1 MKNISIILLFLIP
14 LSTTAQILGQEVNC
28 QEINGVDSF
37 TLSVYRCHDAS
48 IAPIEDSASLYIN
61 VILNYPYYRKVL
73 KKISQTL
80 LYDSVYYVIYEENHI
95 VDPFHPILQAAGY
108 LLMDEQINTS
118 DIVNHTG
125 TSVTLNV
132 GGRWY
137 ILPSIYAMPKF
148 NYPQFSFYSSN
159 NYIKH
164 DASCTDTLSNTFNYV
179 LVQQDSL
186 HFYPSEITID
196 GQTGI
201 LSIDT
206 TLSGKYLISIG
217 VDNIGKWIIRTI
229 VVDMDKLKIQLATNT
244 KSVQPPKFTLNLHP
258 NPTSETLQITTA
270 FPVDEVQIYNSIGQQ
285 VWQGQGFRENQVQI
299 NVRDFSQ
306 GVYVVRVRQGES
318 WVSKQVLVSRR

>member
-1 MKNISIILLFLIP
+1 MKYILIILLFLIP

-61 VILNYPYYRKVL
+61 VILNYPYSKKTL

-80 LYDSVYYVIYEENHI
+80 LYDSVYYVIYEQAHI
-95 VDPFHPILQAAGY
+95 IDQFHPILQAAGY

-125 TSVTLNV
+125 TSVTINI

-137 ILPSIYAMPKF
+137 IQPNIYAMPKF

-164 DASCTDTLSNTFNYV
+164 DASCTDTLSNIFNYV

-186 HFYPSEITID
+186 HFYPSGITID

-217 VDNIGKWIIRTI
+217 VDNIGKWIIRTM
-229 VVDMDKLKIQLATNT
+229 VVDMERIKTQLATNT
-244 KSVQPPKFTLNLHP
+244 QNLVKDDLKISLYP
-258 NPTSETLQITTA
+258 NPVSHVLNIESKKRIN
-270 FPVDEVQIYNSIGQQ
+270 EVILWNMKGQQ
-285 VWQGQGFRENQVQI
+285 LHHQQNLNQEKVEI
-299 NVRDFSQ
+299 NVRNFSQ
-306 GVYVVRVRQGES
+306 GVYIVRVRQGEN
-318 WVSKQVLVSRR
+318 WVSEQVLIN